1 MKFYCFFI
9 FLSAFTISSS
19 QNIYDF
25 PLDIQIK
32 LSGSFAELRSNH
44 FHSGIDIKTKGK
56 EGYKIYAI
64 DSGYVSRIQVSAGGY
79 GKAIYITHS
88 NGKTSVYAHL
98 KRFSAKIEKI
108 VKSIQYKN
116 KSYSIAHFPKKN
128 EILIDSREL
137 IGLSGNTG
145 SSSGPH
151 LHYEIR
157 DYKNRPENPLKFKKI
172 RVLDT
177 IAPYLE
183 NLFYKRLSLN
193 AKTLSLEDNYN
204 PFKKIKLKKISQNL
218 YISDT
223 LSINGLIGFGI
234 QSEDKMNNS
243 SNVYGLNKIITLLN
257 NKPIF
262 EIKFDKFTFKE
273 SRNINAYIDYHNYR
287 KNKFKIQKLFIE
299 GVNPLSMYNREL
311 GNGSLNINSEFSENL
326 YTIQLFD
333 FNDNMTK
340 IIIPIKFI
348 EGGLEVTKINNKPD
362 FQILLNEIF
371 EKKFNTTSLKITEN
385 TFYYNSNINISENN
399 FELTIDKDSFPLRKN
414 ITIKFSLD
422 RFEDKVKEKLYIA
435 KRKNNGQDLFVSSTI
450 INDSLIAKT
459 QYLGTYFISK
469 DTVAPKVEILNI
481 KPNQWI
487 SDRKF
492 LKIKIFDNES
502 GIKKYNG
509 WINNK
514 WILLEYEPKEKIL
527 TYNFDD
533 MINTESKNNL
543 KVKIED
549 NLGNITQKQIVFF
562 RKEEQ

>member
-25 PLDIQIK
+25 PLDIPVK

-44 FHSGIDIKTKGK
+44 FHAGIDIKTKGK

-108 VKSIQYKN
+108 VKSIQYSN
-116 KSYSIAHFPKKN
+116 KSYSIKKFPKKN

-311 GNGSLNINSEFSENL
+311 GNGSLNISSELLDNL

-348 EGGLEVTKINNKPD
+348 EGGLEVTKITNKPD

-469 DTVAPKVEILNI
+469 DTVAPKVDILNI

-533 MINTESKNNL
+533 LINTESKNNL

>member
-348 EGGLEVTKINNKPD
+348 EGGLEVTKITNKPD

-533 MINTESKNNL
+533 LINTESKNNL

>member
-25 PLDIQIK
+25 PLDIPVK

-44 FHSGIDIKTKGK
+44 FHAGIDIKTKGK

-108 VKSIQYKN
+108 VKSIQYSN
-116 KSYSIAHFPKKN
+116 KSYSIKKFPKKN

-311 GNGSLNINSEFSENL
+311 GNGSLNISSELLDNL

>member
-25 PLDIQIK
+25 PLDIPVK

-44 FHSGIDIKTKGK
+44 FHAGIDIKTKGK

-108 VKSIQYKN
+108 VKSIQYSN
-116 KSYSIAHFPKKN
+116 KSYSIKKFPKKN

-311 GNGSLNINSEFSENL
+311 GNGSLNISSELLDNL

-348 EGGLEVTKINNKPD
+348 EGGLEVTKITNKPD

-533 MINTESKNNL
+533 LINTESKNNL

>member
-25 PLDIQIK
+25 PLDIPVK

-44 FHSGIDIKTKGK
+44 FHAGIDIKTKGK

-108 VKSIQYKN
+108 VKSIQYSN
-116 KSYSIAHFPKKN
+116 KSYSIKKFPKKN

-223 LSINGLIGFGI
+223 LSVNGLIGFGI

-311 GNGSLNINSEFSENL
+311 GNGSLNISSELLDNL

-348 EGGLEVTKINNKPD
+348 EGGLEVTKITNKPD

-469 DTVAPKVEILNI
+469 DTVAPKVDILNI

-533 MINTESKNNL
+533 LINTESKNNL

>member
-25 PLDIQIK
+25 PLDIPVK

-44 FHSGIDIKTKGK
+44 FHAGIDIKTKGK

-108 VKSIQYKN
+108 VKSIQYRN
-116 KSYSIAHFPKKN
+116 KSYSIKKFPKKN

-311 GNGSLNINSEFSENL
+311 GNGSLNISSELLDNL

-348 EGGLEVTKINNKPD
+348 EGGLEVTKITNKPD

-514 WILLEYEPKEKIL
+514 WILLEYEPKEKTLI
-527 TYNFDD
+527 YNFDD
-533 MINTESKNNL
+533 LINTESKNNL

-549 NLGNITQKQIVFF
+549 NLGNITQKQMVFF

>member
-533 MINTESKNNL
+533 LINTESKNNL

>member
-25 PLDIQIK
+25 PLDIPVK

-44 FHSGIDIKTKGK
+44 FHAGIDIKTKGK

>member
-108 VKSIQYKN
+108 VKSIQYSN
-116 KSYSIAHFPKKN
+116 KSYSIKKFPKKN

-348 EGGLEVTKINNKPD
+348 EGGLEVTKITNKPD

-435 KRKNNGQDLFVSSTI
+435 KRKNNGQNLFVSSTI

>member
-1 MKFYCFFI
+1 M
-9 FLSAFTISSS
+9 
-19 QNIYDF
+19 
-25 PLDIQIK
+25 
-32 LSGSFAELRSNH
+32 
-44 FHSGIDIKTKGK
+44 
-56 EGYKIYAI
+56 
-64 DSGYVSRIQVSAGGY
+64 
-79 GKAIYITHS
+79 
-88 NGKTSVYAHL
+88 
-98 KRFSAKIEKI
+98 
-108 VKSIQYKN
+108 
-116 KSYSIAHFPKKN
+116 
-128 EILIDSREL
+128 

-223 LSINGLIGFGI
+223 LSVNGLIGFGI

-311 GNGSLNINSEFSENL
+311 GNGSLNISSELLDNL

-348 EGGLEVTKINNKPD
+348 EGGLEVTKITNKPD

-533 MINTESKNNL
+533 LINTESKNNL

>member
-25 PLDIQIK
+25 PLDIPVK

-44 FHSGIDIKTKGK
+44 FHAGIDIKTKGK

-108 VKSIQYKN
+108 VKSIQYRN
-116 KSYSIAHFPKKN
+116 KSYSIKKFPKKN

-311 GNGSLNINSEFSENL
+311 GNGSLNISSELLDNL

-348 EGGLEVTKINNKPD
+348 EGGLEVTKITNKPD

-533 MINTESKNNL
+533 LINTESKNNL

>member
-79 GKAIYITHS
+79 GKAIYITHG

-193 AKTLSLEDNYN
+193 A
-204 PFKKIKLKKISQNL
+204 KKISQNL

-311 GNGSLNINSEFSENL
+311 GNGSLNINSEFSDNL

-348 EGGLEVTKINNKPD
+348 EGGLEVTKITNKPD

-371 EKKFNTTSLKITEN
+371 EKKFNTTSLRITEN

-469 DTVAPKVEILNI
+469 DTVAPKAEILNI

>member
-1 MKFYCFFI
+1 MSFYYFFI
-9 FLSAFTISSS
+9 FLLAFTVSNS
-19 QNIYDF
+19 QNVYDF
-25 PLDIQIK
+25 PVDIPVK

-44 FHSGIDIKTKGK
+44 FHAGVDIKTKGK

-64 DSGYVSRIQVSAGGY
+64 DSGYVSRIQVSPSGY
-79 GKAIYITHS
+79 GKALYITHS

-98 KRFSAKIEKI
+98 KRFSDKIERI

-116 KSYSIAHFPKKN
+116 KSYSIKKFPKKN

-157 DYKNRPENPLKFKKI
+157 DNKNRPENPLKFKKT

-177 IAPYLE
+177 IAPNLDD
-183 NLFYKRLSLN
+183 LFYKRLSLN
-193 AKTLSLEDNYN
+193 TKTLSIEDNYK
-204 PFKKIKLKKISQNL
+204 PFKKIKIKEISQNI

-243 SNVYGLNKIITLLN
+243 SNIYGLNKIITLLN

-262 EIKFDKFTFKE
+262 ELRFDKFTFKE
-273 SRNINAYIDYHNYR
+273 SRNINTYIDYHNYR

-299 GVNPLSMYNREL
+299 GVNPLSMYNRGL
-311 GNGSLNINSEFSENL
+311 GNGSLNINSEFSDNL

-340 IIIPIKFI
+340 IIVPVKFNKDS
-348 EGGLEVTKINNKPD
+348 LEVTDISAKPD

-371 EKKFNTTSLKITEN
+371 QKKFNTTSVKITEN
-385 TFYYNSNINISENN
+385 TFYYDSHINISENN
-399 FELTIDKDSFPLRKN
+399 FELTIDNDSFPLKKN

-435 KRKNNGQDLFVSSTI
+435 KRKNNEQNLFISNRI
-450 INDSLIAKT
+450 INDSLVAKT

-469 DTVAPKVEILNI
+469 DTVAPKVKILNI

-514 WILLEYEPKEKIL
+514 WILLEYEPKQKIL

>member
-25 PLDIQIK
+25 PLDIPVK

-44 FHSGIDIKTKGK
+44 FHAGIDIKTKGK

-108 VKSIQYKN
+108 VKSIQYSN
-116 KSYSIAHFPKKN
+116 KSYSIKKFPKKN

-223 LSINGLIGFGI
+223 LSVNGLIGFGI

-348 EGGLEVTKINNKPD
+348 EGGLEVTKITNKPD

-533 MINTESKNNL
+533 LINTESKNNL